1 MDKLIDLK
9 KLEQLIRVCLD
20 ACCARPVFAFGVCLA
35 LTACGFQPL
44 YKKDAFGADV
54 THELTQVKVLSVTS
68 TDRKDLRREQR
79 QYDRLRQ
86 QLNSLLR
93 RRLNPDGVERTVR
106 YQLASN
112 LSVSL
117 ARTGIQIT
125 EEATRARLTV
135 QVTFQ
140 LYEAGT
146 DRILYSGTEQSINSY
161 NVVDSQYAT
170 LSAENDAARRA
181 VREISDSVRLRLAL
195 YFQRQQKG

>member
-1 MDKLIDLK
+1 MWWS
-9 KLEQLIRVCLD
+9 
-20 ACCARPVFAFGVCLA
+20 RPVFAFGLCVGLA
-35 LTACGFQPL
+35 ACGFQPL
-44 YKKDAFGADV
+44 YKKDAFSADV
-54 THELTQVKVLSVTS
+54 TQELTQVKVLSVMS
-68 TDRKDLRREQR
+68 PDRKDLRREQR

-106 YQLASN
+106 YRLESN

-125 EEATRARLTV
+125 EEATRARLIV

-146 DRILYSGTEQSINSY
+146 ERILYAGTEQSINSY

-170 LSAENDAARRA
+170 FSAENDAARRA
-181 VREISDSVRLRLAL
+181 VREISDSLRLRLAL
-195 YFQRQQKG
+195 YFQRQQEG